1 MKAVISVLGK
11 DQVGILAKVSN
22 ECAKVNANILE
33 VSQNIM
39 QEMFVMIMMIEIEN
53 LTVEFKDFVDY
64 MIDYGEKN
72 QLKIHVMHED
82 IFNSMH
88 KI

>member
-1 MKAVISVLGK
+1 MKAVVSVLGK
-11 DQVGILAKVSN
+11 DKVGILAKVSN

-39 QEMFVMIMMIEIEN
+39 QEMFAMIMMIEIEE
-53 LTVEFKDFVDY
+53 LSVDFKEFVETMADF
-64 MIDYGEKN
+64 GERN

>member
-1 MKAVISVLGK
+1 MKAVVSVLGK
-11 DQVGILAKVSN
+11 DKVGILAKVSN

-39 QEMFVMIMMIEIEN
+39 QEMFVMIMMIEIEE
-53 LTVEFKDFVDY
+53 LSVDFKEFVETMADF
-64 MIDYGEKN
+64 GERN

-88 KI
+88 EI

>member
-11 DQVGILAKVSN
+11 DNRGIVAKVST
-22 ECAKVNANILE
+22 ECAKFNANILE

-39 QEMFVMIMMIEIEN
+39 LDMFAMIMMIDIN
-53 LTVEFKDFVDY
+53 DISVDFKDFVDY
-64 MIDYGEKN
+64 MVEYGELN

>member
-1 MKAVISVLGK
+1 MKAVVSVLGK
-11 DQVGILAKVSN
+11 DCCGILANVSN
-22 ECAKVNANILE
+22 EVAKANGNILE

-39 QEMFVMIMMIEIEN
+39 QEMFVMIMMIDLDGI
-53 LTVEFKDFVDY
+53 TVDFKDFVDH
-64 MIDYGEKN
+64 MAKFGEEH

>member
-11 DQVGILAKVSN
+11 DNTGILAKISG
-22 ECAKVNANILE
+22 ECANINANILE

-39 QEMFVMIMMIEIEN
+39 QDMFVMIMMIDIDN
-53 LTVEFKDFVDY
+53 ISVDFKEFVDH
-64 MIDYGEKN
+64 MAIVGEKN